1 MSIDDAVVSPDTE
14 QYKTRRVT
22 LVVLEAEYN
31 TLCRMSTQDGG
42 LHPTDYG
49 SRLLSER
56 ILSRALELEAN
67 GADIP
72 HLHIFIRD
80 HEGREREQVIGALK
94 RIASRHVRDATE
106 KSLEELKAL
115 CDEEG
120 VSVEEIMDDLAE
132 SPAVP
137 VVSNAGDTLAR
148 AMNWVIEFM
157 RGKERIAS
165 VAAFEAAK
173 LDGFTQRTIELA
185 KNRLGIPSRKMA
197 KGIWYWVNEKPM
209 QSDIDALLGKT
220 AKKRSSAE

>member
-22 LVVLEAEYN
+22 FVILESEYN
-31 TLCRMSTQDGG
+31 TLCRMSTKDGG

-49 SRLLSER
+49 SRLISER
-56 ILSRALELEAN
+56 ILSRALELEAQ

-72 HLHIFIRD
+72 HLRTFIRD
-80 HEGREREQVIGALK
+80 HAGREREQVIGALK
-94 RIASRHVRDATE
+94 RIAARHVRNASED
-106 KSLEELKAL
+106 SLEELKSL

-120 VSVEEIMDDLAE
+120 VNVEEIMDDLAE

-137 VVSNAGDTLAR
+137 VVSNSGDTLAR
-148 AMNWVIEFM
+148 SMNWIIEFM

-165 VAAFEAAK
+165 IAAFEAAK
-173 LDGFTQRTIELA
+173 EDGFSQRTIELA

-197 KGIWYWVNEKPM
+197 KGIWYWVNDKPM
-209 QSDIDALLGKT
+209 KELRKT
-220 AKKRSSAE
+220 AKEAQYQA